1 MKHIVAAILLLS
13 FFIASGQ
20 SREVITAYFDR
31 DWLELRDSVNARF
44 YRTVEETGDAFI
56 VRDYY
61 ISGKLQ
67 MVAECSQATPKMIFD
82 GKRVLYYEN
91 GVVQE
96 EGLFEESVRSGIHKF
111 FYESGKPKAEI
122 LYQEKDQRYHYYLS
136 EDGQDLIPNGN
147 GFVQG
152 DSKRHRQF
160 TEIENFVAIALFSV
174 EDETNDTVYTS
185 LNKLPE
191 YGGGYEQLGRDISAR
206 LTYPKSA
213 RRLGIEG
220 TVYVQF
226 IVDKT
231 GGVTACN
238 VIKGVSA
245 ACDAEAVAAVSA
257 LQRWE
262 PGIHHGRA
270 VRTRFVLPVKF
281 KLKG

>member
-1 MKHIVAAILLLS
+1 MKHIITAILFSS
-13 FFIASGQ
+13 FFAASGQ
-20 SREVITAYFDR
+20 SSEVMTAYFDS
-31 DWLELRDSVNARF
+31 DWLELKDSVNARF
-44 YRTVEETGDAFI
+44 YRTVAETGTAFI

-67 MVAECSQATPKMIFD
+67 MMAECSQASPKMIFD

-96 EGLFEESVRSGIHKF
+96 EGLFKENARREIHKF
-111 FYESGKPKAEI
+111 FYESGKPKAAI

-136 EDGQDLIPNGN
+136 EEGQDLIPGGN
-147 GFVQG
+147 GFIQVAN
-152 DSKRHRQF
+152 KRQRQF
-160 TEIENFVAIALFSV
+160 TEIEDFVAIASFSID
-174 EDETNDTVYTS
+174 DETNDTVYTT

-191 YGGGYEQLGRDISAR
+191 YDGGYEQLGRDISAR

-226 IVDKT
+226 IVDKN
-231 GGVTACN
+231 GGVTASN
-238 VIKGVSA
+238 VIKGISA
-245 ACDAEAVAAVSA
+245 ECDAEAIAAVNA
-257 LQRWE
+257 LSKWE
-262 PGIHHGRA
+262 PGMHHGRS